1 MTPKTD
7 TARLTQAERRTRTRN
22 ALLEAAARGLSEY
35 GYGALALERVAAEAG
50 YTRGAL
56 YHQFANKEELA
67 LAVVAWVDET
77 WSAEVEEPAMRLS
90 DPAEILLAVARGHA
104 IYCRRNVARVL
115 MTLRIEFAGR
125 EHPVGAAIMDLA
137 GEFLDNC
144 ARWIA
149 EGRATG
155 SIPPGPPPEVTA
167 TAYLGALEGL
177 MVLIAGKEPYDVEL
191 AERMVRGILGLA
203 SAGLRR
209 HQAG

>member
-1 MTPKTD
+1 MTPPTD
-7 TARLTQAERRTRTRN
+7 DTRLTQAERRARTRD

-35 GYGALALERVAAEAG
+35 GYGSLSLAKVAAEAG

-67 LAVVAWVDET
+67 LAVVAWVDQT
-77 WSAEVEEPAMRLS
+77 WTAEVEEPAKRLS
-90 DPAEILLAVARGHA
+90 APAEILLAIARGHA
-104 IYCRRNVARVL
+104 IYCRRNVARVM

-125 EHPVGAAIMDLA
+125 EHPVGRAIMDLA

-144 ARWIA
+144 AQWIV
-149 EGRATG
+149 EGRADG

-177 MVLIAGKEPYDVEL
+177 MVLLAGSRPHDVEL
-191 AERMVRGILGLA
+191 AERMARGVLGLPP
-203 SAGLRR
+203 LV
-209 HQAG
+209 